1 MAVNNNITK
10 QNTKPKFSVVLQS
23 DAIQKLI
30 NNTLGEPKKA
40 QKFVTA
46 ISSAVATNPALQE
59 CDSYSIINSALLG
72 ETLQLSPS
80 PQLGHYYMVPFNNKN
95 QGKVATFQLGYKGY
109 LQLAIRSGQYKK
121 INVLAIKEGE
131 LVHYDPL
138 NEDLEVNLIQDEL
151 TREKSKTI
159 GYYAMFELV
168 NGFKKAMY
176 WSKEK
181 MEAHAIKY
189 SMGYKAKK
197 GYTFWEKDFDGM
209 AYKTMLRQLISKWG
223 IMSIELQT
231 AFESDYTMKDKD
243 GNVQYVDND
252 AEELVVPNVTEDI
265 VVSEVQ
271 EEQNVTENTN
281 VQTENEQ
288 PSLI

>member
-1 MAVNNNITK
+1 MAVNNDITK

-23 DAIQKLI
+23 NAIQKLI
-30 NNTLGEPKKA
+30 NNTLGDPKKA

-46 ISSAVATNPALQE
+46 ISSAVATNPTLQE

-95 QGKVATFQLGYKGY
+95 TGKVATFQLGYKGY

-131 LVHYDPL
+131 LVNYDPL
-138 NEDLEVNLIQDEL
+138 NEDLEVHLINDEL
-151 TREKSKTI
+151 QRENAKTI

-168 NGFKKAMY
+168 NGFRKTMY

-181 MEAHAIKY
+181 METHALKY

-209 AYKTMLRQLISKWG
+209 GYKTMLRQLISKWG

-252 AEELVVPNVTEDI
+252 TEEPIVSNVNEDI
-265 VVSEVQ
+265 EVK
-271 EEQNVTENTN
+271 EVKETPITN
-281 VQTENEQ
+281 VDNNQQ
-288 PSLI
+288 SLL

>member
-80 PQLGHYYMVPFNNKN
+80 PQLGHYYMVPFNNNKN
-95 QGKVATFQLGYKGY
+95 QCKVATFQLGYKGY

-121 INVLAIKEGE
+121 INVLAIKKGE
-131 LVHYDPL
+131 LVNYDPL
-138 NEDLEVNLIQDEL
+138 NEDLEVQLISDEL
-151 TREKSKTI
+151 AREKAETI

-168 NGFKKAMY
+168 NGFRKTMY

-181 MEAHAIKY
+181 MVSHAKQF
-189 SMGYKAKK
+189 SKA
-197 GYTFWEKDFDGM
+197 YNTSSSFWQRDFDSM

-252 AEELVVPNVTEDI
+252 AEELVIPNVTEDVI
-265 VVSEVQ
+265 VSEVK
-271 EEQNVTENTN
+271 EEQKQAENTN